1 MENNSK
7 KRNRGKYLTNIAFRF
22 LLSCVFL
29 TSHLTKI
36 SAEDEVMPLQ
46 STCFTLNLTNVSLET
61 LFKTLEKKSDYVFF
75 FKEDVLRKNEKVT
88 VKAQNE
94 SIVSI
99 LNRILPPKQLTYTVK
114 GRQVIIVRQPQKE
127 EKKLTAPVVVEKD
140 YDVKGTIVDV
150 NGQPLPGV
158 NITVQGTTT
167 GVTTDLS
174 GSFTLRIRDGKR
186 ALLVASYIGF
196 STKKV
201 WVSAETGFL
210 KIMLEESSASLNEVV
225 VVGYGTQKKLN
236 LTGAVTTASG
246 EILENRP
253 IGNIAQGLQGM
264 VPNLNITFNSGQ
276 PNKAANINIRGNT
289 SLNGGNA
296 LVLVDGVEISDL
308 SLINP
313 QDVES
318 VSVLKDASAAAVY
331 GARAAFGVM
340 LITTKKGARNQKT
353 KVSYSNNLSWS
364 SPARLPEM
372 PRSDIWARMW
382 NKAYEYDTPGGY
394 YFNEKFM
401 EKLDAHIAD
410 PEHNPAI
417 LVDTEGIQNS
427 NYSPSNPGWAYVGN
441 TDWLSEFYQK
451 SAFMQQ
457 HNVSLSGGTERN
469 NYYASIGFKDQSG
482 IFRYGNDSYKRFN
495 LAFNFDTKLTSW
507 LNVSFA
513 TRMSNIKNDEPY
525 MDNGGS
531 SSQTWYY
538 EVYRMYPT
546 LSIFLPNGDFA
557 GMYLNSGN

>member
-36 SAEDEVMPLQ
+36 SAEDEVMLLQ

-318 VSVLKDASAAAVY
+318 VSVL
-331 GARAAFGVM
+331 
-340 LITTKKGARNQKT
+340 
-353 KVSYSNNLSWS
+353 
-364 SPARLPEM
+364 
-372 PRSDIWARMW
+372 
-382 NKAYEYDTPGGY
+382 
-394 YFNEKFM
+394 
-401 EKLDAHIAD
+401 
-410 PEHNPAI
+410 
-417 LVDTEGIQNS
+417 
-427 NYSPSNPGWAYVGN
+427 
-441 TDWLSEFYQK
+441 
-451 SAFMQQ
+451 
-457 HNVSLSGGTERN
+457 
-469 NYYASIGFKDQSG
+469 
-482 IFRYGNDSYKRFN
+482 
-495 LAFNFDTKLTSW
+495 
-507 LNVSFA
+507 
-513 TRMSNIKNDEPY
+513 
-525 MDNGGS
+525 
-531 SSQTWYY
+531 
-538 EVYRMYPT
+538 
-546 LSIFLPNGDFA
+546 
-557 GMYLNSGN
+557 